1 MKVFVDR
8 NGQERAL
15 RMTEAMIASHFNV
28 SKNHKAVL
36 EITEDSLTR
45 SQRQNK
51 LYWMWMTLI
60 ADEIGHTKEEM
71 SEILQQAIL
80 GETSFVSKLDGENI
94 TRQTRAKQ
102 LTTAEF
108 ANFLEQIEYWAGE
121 YGMRLPKPEDL
132 YLRSMGVGSD

>member
-15 RMTEAMIASHFNV
+15 RMTQAMIASHFNV

-94 TRQTRAKQ
+94 TKQKRAKQ
-102 LTTAEF
+102 LSTSEF
-108 ANFLEQIEYWAGE
+108 SNFLEQIEYWAGE
-121 YGMRLPKPEDL
+121 YGIRLPKPEDL
-132 YLRSMGVGSD
+132 YLRSMGVID

>member
-15 RMTEAMIASHFNV
+15 RMTQAMIASHFNV
-28 SKNHKAVL
+28 SKGDKAVL
-36 EITEDSLTR
+36 EITEDCLTR

-60 ADEIGHTKEEM
+60 ADEIGHTIEEM

-80 GETSFVSKLDGENI
+80 GETSFVSKLDGESI
-94 TRQTRAKQ
+94 TIQKRAKQ

-132 YLRSMGVGSD
+132 YLRSMGVVD

>member
-15 RMTEAMIASHFNV
+15 RMTQAMIASHFNV

-94 TRQTRAKQ
+94 TKQKRAKQ
-102 LTTAEF
+102 LSTSEF
-108 ANFLEQIEYWAGE
+108 SNFLEQIEYWAGE

-132 YLRSMGVGSD
+132 YLRSMGVID

>member
-15 RMTEAMIASHFNV
+15 RMTQAMIASHFNV

-80 GETSFVSKLDGENI
+80 GETSFVSKLDGESI
-94 TRQTRAKQ
+94 TKQKRAKQ
-102 LTTAEF
+102 LSTSEF
-108 ANFLEQIEYWAGE
+108 SNFLEQIEYWAGE
-121 YGMRLPKPEDL
+121 YGMKLPKPEDL
-132 YLRSMGVGSD
+132 YLRSMGVID

>member
-8 NGQERAL
+8 DGQERAL
-15 RMTEAMIASHFNV
+15 RMTQAMIASHFNV
-28 SKNHKAVL
+28 TKNNKAVL
-36 EITEDSLTR
+36 EISEDSLTR

-51 LYWMWMTLI
+51 LFWMWMTII
-60 ADEIGHTKEEM
+60 ADEVGHTKEEI

-80 GETSFVSKLDGENI
+80 GETSFVSKLNGESI
-94 TRQTRAKQ
+94 TKQKRAKQ

-108 ANFLEQIEYWAGE
+108 SNFLEKIEYWAGE

-132 YLRSMGVGSD
+132 YLKSMGVVE

>member
-80 GETSFVSKLDGENI
+80 GETSFVSKLDGESI
-94 TRQTRAKQ
+94 TRQTRTKQ